1 MATKE
6 REIFRLAEIISRSI
20 HGGDISDVEHD
31 VLEKWLAED
40 ENHRALYASFQTE
53 DFFEIRTLLHE
64 SIDWHGDCRQFL
76 LRRKQ
81 NRRRA
86 LVVRFSRYAAVLLL
100 LLGAGMYWF
109 VQNRQSDVGE
119 EVVEEDL
126 ASIRHK
132 ALLTLDGGEKIL
144 LTDLDINTLQSQRG
158 ASIEI
163 KDNRVTYSGETA
175 VQENIPCNSLET
187 PRGGMYTITLADGT
201 HVWLNAETRLRYPVK
216 FAGKRRTVYLS
227 GEAYFDVQP
236 DAEHPFTIISG
247 GAEITV
253 LGTSFNL
260 RAYPQEDVVTTLES
274 GAVQMSEEVGGQ
286 SIRLAPGEQGIFSEA
301 DGKMRKQAVDP
312 YLYTAWKNGRIVFR
326 DMRLEDL
333 FTNLARWY
341 DLEVFYLQPAVKD
354 IRFTGDIDRMENFQE
369 ILHIIEQNQRVH
381 FSVKDR
387 TVTIAL
393 RENE

>member
-1 MATKE
+1 MTTKE

-20 HGGDISDVEHD
+20 HGGDISDEEHD

-53 DFFEIRTLLHE
+53 DFFEIRALLHE
-64 SIDWHGDCRQFL
+64 SVDWQGDCRQFL
-76 LRRKQ
+76 LRRKR
-81 NRRRA
+81 NRRRT

-100 LLGAGMYWF
+100 LLGVGMYWF
-109 VQNRQSDVGE
+109 VQNRQSNVGG
-119 EVVEEDL
+119 VVEEEL

-163 KDNRVTYSGETA
+163 KDNRVSYSGETA
-175 VQENIPCNSLET
+175 VRENIPCNSLET
-187 PRGGMYTITLADGT
+187 PRGGMYTLTLADGT
-201 HVWLNAETRLRYPVK
+201 HVWLNAESRLRYPVK
-216 FAGKRRTVYLS
+216 FTGKRRTVYLS

-247 GAEITV
+247 ETEITV

-260 RAYPQEDVVTTLES
+260 RAYPEEDVITTLES
-274 GAVQMSEEVGGQ
+274 GEVQMSEQVGGQ
-286 SIRLAPGEQGIFSEA
+286 SVRLSPGEQGIFSEA
-301 DGKMRKQAVDP
+301 DGKMRKQTVNP
-312 YLYTAWKNGRIVFR
+312 YLYTAWKSGRIVFR

-354 IRFTGDIDRMENFQE
+354 ICFTGDIDRMESFHE
-369 ILHIIEQNQRVH
+369 ILHIIEQNRRVH
-381 FSVKDR
+381 FSVKNR

-393 RENE
+393 RENNN